1 MVHRA
6 TFIEMDQLFWA
17 GVWGKGG
24 MGGTGLGVRD
34 LGCQSHLMCRKG
46 MRISVIQDS
55 GEAMR

>member
-1 MVHRA
+1 MA
-6 TFIEMDQLFWA
+6 TFIEMDQQCWA